1 MEEELGILNIAN
13 IVMENQIEESKAI
26 IDYTSLLGRGK
37 LKKCFMDEIEKEKA
51 INIIGEIIADE
62 LNHQI
67 KLGKLYSDLTEIN
80 AKGD

>member
-26 IDYTSLLGRGK
+26 IDYTSLLGK
-37 LKKCFMDEIEKEKA
+37 IEKCFMDEIEKEKA
-51 INIIGEIIADE
+51 MNIIGEIIADE